1 MKKRIFAMLTA
12 LSLVCA
18 LCVTHVC
25 AYQSDIVSSREE
37 DGVRASAALLIDAES
52 GLILFEQDAYETIN
66 PASVTKTMTALLVI
80 EAIENGTLALD
91 QIVTA
96 GDTAWNGLGSDSSN
110 QNIQVGEEMTV
121 EDLLY
126 CLLVVSANEA
136 ANILAAE
143 LGGSISGFA
152 DMMNQRA
159 QELGC
164 TGTHFVN
171 PHGLTDEE
179 HYTTAYDLYLIFSQA
194 LQYSLFRTIIGTAT
208 YTVQATNMT
217 ASTRELTNTN
227 ALILSDGDY
236 YYVNCIGG
244 KTGTT
249 TAAGRCLISAAE
261 IEGRTLICVMMG
273 CEHIWYE
280 DGSVL
285 KRQFSQSKA
294 LYEWAEEN
302 FAVQSI
308 WSAGDMV
315 TMLSVSQGAEE
326 TTVEITVA
334 DTLELLLPTD
344 VDVQSVT
351 WEISVPE
358 TLQAPVEAG
367 EVVGTIS
374 AVLDGVS
381 YGTAN
386 LVTTQAVEVAEE
398 AMEEI
403 ASDAS
408 EPEVVEE
415 ATDTQRFPVVP
426 VVIASVVVAAILILI
441 VGLRLSRAKNS
452 YRGRRVNR

>member
-52 GLILFEQDAYETIN
+52 GLILFEQDAYESIN

-96 GDTAWNGLGSDSSN
+96 GDTAWNGLGSDNSN

-171 PHGLTDEE
+171 PHGMTDEE

-208 YTVQATNMT
+208 YRVW
-217 ASTRELTNTN
+217 
-227 ALILSDGDY
+227 
-236 YYVNCIGG
+236 GG
-244 KTGTT
+244 
-249 TAAGRCLISAAE
+249 GR
-261 IEGRTLICVMMG
+261 V
-273 CEHIWYE
+273 WV
-280 DGSVL
+280 GSKEWG
-285 KRQFSQSKA
+285 KR
-294 LYEWAEEN
+294 
-302 FAVQSI
+302 
-308 WSAGDMV
+308 
-315 TMLSVSQGAEE
+315 
-326 TTVEITVA
+326 
-334 DTLELLLPTD
+334 
-344 VDVQSVT
+344 
-351 WEISVPE
+351 
-358 TLQAPVEAG
+358 
-367 EVVGTIS
+367 
-374 AVLDGVS
+374 GV
-381 YGTAN
+381 
-386 LVTTQAVEVAEE
+386 
-398 AMEEI
+398 
-403 ASDAS
+403 
-408 EPEVVEE
+408 
-415 ATDTQRFPVVP
+415 
-426 VVIASVVVAAILILI
+426 
-441 VGLRLSRAKNS
+441 K
-452 YRGRRVNR
+452 